1 MSAAP
6 PEPSA
11 RQRSYAP
18 SPMGRR
24 LLTSM
29 APIAIQ
35 PSFMARPPYRAD
47 QLPAVCLVADI
58 VACAWANPGQLPYAS
73 GGVGGLGPLAMIG
86 LSRALGIEMNH
97 IPFHGFG
104 DSVQVML
111 TGTVPMLTA
120 QANLV
125 KRYGLHAVAV
135 FAEHRS
141 PDFPDTPTM
150 REHWLDLV

>member
-1 MSAAP
+1 
-6 PEPSA
+6 
-11 RQRSYAP
+11 
-18 SPMGRR
+18 
-24 LLTSM
+24 
-29 APIAIQ
+29 
-35 PSFMARPPYRAD
+35 
-47 QLPAVCLVADI
+47 
-58 VACAWANPGQLPYAS
+58 
-73 GGVGGLGPLAMIG
+73 MIG

-97 IPFHGFG
+97 IPFRGFG